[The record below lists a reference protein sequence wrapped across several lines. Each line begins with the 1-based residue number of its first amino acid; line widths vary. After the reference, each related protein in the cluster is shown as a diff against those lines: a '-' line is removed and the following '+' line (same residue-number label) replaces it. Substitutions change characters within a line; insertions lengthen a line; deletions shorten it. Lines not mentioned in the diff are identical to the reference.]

1 MTAVSSAA
9 AAGVRS
15 CAGLVLELEV
25 EQSEALGMLYGF
37 LRTCWTRRGDQMV
50 TGAAST
56 ASSATA
62 EVRPWWGGGY
72 GEGTRGRRGGNGGV
86 AHRGCSGRR
95 SGLGDALETANR
107 RRRWSEPEEGNGDV
121 AAMQG
126 FRGAVERWGGRGS
139 RGGAPEL
146 VGGARGGRRRRLWR
160 TAATVVFGRERE
172 RERVARER
180 EGDKARGSGRHREE
194 APQRRAGGGGR
205 QTSWWRGAPAVR
217 ARRPH
222 AWPTGARRT
231 TAVVG
236 WAGLLGQRRQV
247 RFPSFISVF

>member
-1 MTAVSSAA
+1 MSGAA
-9 AAGVRS
+9 SLGV
-15 CAGLVLELEV
+15 
-25 EQSEALGMLYGF
+25 
-37 LRTCWTRRGDQMV
+37 LRTRWTRRGDQMV

-72 GEGTRGRRGGNGGV
+72 GEGTRGRKGGNGGV

-126 FRGAVERWGGRGS
+126 FRRPVEGWGGRGG

-146 VGGARGGRRRRLWR
+146 VGGARGVRGRLLWR
-160 TAATVVFGRERE
+160 TAATVVFGRVRE
-172 RERVARER
+172 RTRER
-180 EGDKARGSGRHREE
+180 REE
-194 APQRRAGGGGR
+194 PRRVRESRGEA
-205 QTSWWRGAPAVR
+205 WRRPGHR
-217 ARRPH
+217 ARRGGQ
-222 AWPTGARRT
+222 ASRERGGMARWRARAPAT
-231 TAVVG
+231 LPSLCRGRRRQRREVG
-236 WAGLLGQRRQV
+236 WAGCWLGRPAGWAAQGGAQV
-247 RFPSFISVF
+247 SSSFYLFFCFLISDICFDLI